1 MFESL
6 VFHYCVFFRD
16 NRMEYGWIEGIQK
29 NKLIIVPLHG
39 KKQFL
44 AGNRIALSWKDDKLN
59 LNAELAHE
67 SLLEQTKK
75 AEQYQQS
82 FELETIHSL
91 LDEIKEYSLEELAVD
106 FLNDA
111 EDTICKLGLFLAMRE
126 DSFWFKHNRNLT
138 YTPRT
143 EEELSLLKVQLARQK
158 ELKER
163 ELNIQTWIK
172 NLESGDWHA
181 DSEISTEQKQWLH
194 QLLNLLTEGTD
205 SQHWKEMSSLLNWGS
220 SFGIGEENALKRWL
234 EKAGSSVSTS
244 RLTLLRASVREHF
257 SNEIYQEVERVR
269 KIPLEKQVMLS
280 PEVPTF
286 TIDAKKTRDYD
297 DAFSVMEWSSGGLV
311 IAVHIT
317 DLSDFVYPQDALFK
331 EAEARISSVYSLEES
346 IPMIPDEL
354 SSDTFSLK
362 AGEDRKVLSF
372 MFQLSANG
380 NWNLLEVVSR
390 VIRVQKNLSHEEA
403 DHLIEENRDFWGLLN
418 NFCQRSLEQRLENGA
433 LNLSRKEFDFDIS
446 DPKDIKITALDRN
459 SAANRII
466 EELAISVNCETGRIF
481 QEADFPGIYRTQSSY
496 EIIKEVTEG
505 TKLSMENI
513 RIEPARLSTI
523 PGKHAGLGCDVYMQ
537 ATSPIRRFVDLV
549 TQQNLKLLIN
559 KQEPVFSEDDMMR
572 WSEEISLRQRKYNR
586 AEREIIKFWKLK
598 YLKQHLGDNFEAKV
612 RKKLANNNTE
622 IELLELDCVVSAA
635 GLTEFE
641 SGEQLL
647 LRIDEVGLEAPKLVV
662 KALSTG
668 TDAVIHRLE

>member
-91 LDEIKEYSLEELAVD
+91 LDEIKEYSLEELAFD

-205 SQHWKEMSSLLNWGS
+205 SQYWKEMSSLLDWGS